1 MRSILILLCCAFSF
15 GAQAVVDTI
24 YLAELQAQARQMKLA
39 QRVEWR
45 KLLHHVPRV
54 FAAGEQG
61 LVDSPSFYLA
71 ADGKRDAQAELDA
84 TLASFY
90 ADTLE
95 SNETQHPQCALVAR
109 YAWLNSQL
117 KFDAARLPPRT
128 CPRFEQWRATLNPA
142 GLTLIFASAYLNSPS
157 SMYGHT
163 LLRVDAK
170 DQDEHTRLLAY
181 AVNFAANTQET
192 NGLAFAVNGLFGG
205 YAGAFAML
213 PYYAKVREYSDAE
226 NRDIWEY
233 RLNLSDAELN
243 RVLMHAW
250 ELGPHYFD
258 YFFFD
263 ENCAYHLLGLLQV
276 ARPEFAFTDAFRW
289 GAIPADTVRAI
300 ISYENLA
307 QPPVYRPAQAT
318 LLRQQLDAM
327 NADERAQV
335 ARISQGEL
343 AAAALA
349 NLTLARRAAVLET
362 SLDYVNYRRAS
373 GKRDVADAS
382 NWARQLQMQRSR
394 LDFITPE
401 LNTPAPRT
409 QPELGHASSRV
420 SMAAGQR
427 DQQAFQQLE
436 VRATYHDLL
445 DQDAGFV
452 RGAAI
457 EFFSLAVRH
466 DAATTRVERLMP
478 VSIVSLAPRDEF
490 FSAPSWQIAGGW
502 QRVKASGGGEPLALV
517 LDGGMGGAWS
527 NPSNSVLSYS
537 LLNVSARGHG
547 DLQHGYALG
556 LGASVGGYVDVNA
569 AWRAHPYAQVLRYAA
584 GQQDSVWRLGL
595 QHSVAL
601 RRDLAVRVELLRQR
615 ELRML
620 SNTASAAVLVYF

>member
-1 MRSILILLCCAFSF
+1 MCLILILLCCAVSLN
-15 GAQAVVDTI
+15 AEAAVDAS
-24 YLAELQAQARQMKLA
+24 YLAELQAQARQMQLA

-90 ADTLE
+90 ADTVE
-95 SNETQHPQCALVAR
+95 SNETQHPQCAFVAR

-117 KFDAARLPPRT
+117 NFDAARLPPRT
-128 CPRFEQWRATLNPA
+128 CPRFEQWRANLNPA
-142 GLTLIFASAYLNSPS
+142 GLTLVFASAYLNSPS

-163 LLRVDAK
+163 LLRLDAK

-205 YAGAFAML
+205 YAGSFSML

-233 RLNLSDAELN
+233 RLNLSEVELT

-263 ENCAYHLLGLLQV
+263 ENCSYHLLGLLQV

-289 GAIPADTVRAI
+289 GAIPADTVRSI
-300 ISYENLA
+300 IRYPNLA

-318 LLRQQLDAM
+318 LLRQQLAVM
-327 NADERAQV
+327 NRDERVQV
-335 ARISQGEL
+335 ARISHGEL
-343 AAAALA
+343 HEEALE
-349 NLTLARRAAVLET
+349 NFTLARRAAVLEA

-373 GKRDVADAS
+373 GNADVSDAS

-394 LDFITPE
+394 LDFIKPV
-401 LNTPAPRT
+401 LITPAPRT
-409 QPELGHASSRV
+409 QPELGHASSRL
-420 SMAAGQR
+420 SIAAGQR
-427 DQQAFQQLE
+427 DKQAFEQLE

-445 DQDAGFV
+445 DQETGFV
-452 RGAAI
+452 PGAAI

-466 DAATTRVERLMP
+466 DTVAARVERLTP

-502 QRVKASGGGEPLALV
+502 QRVKAIGGGEPLALV
-517 LDGGMGGAWS
+517 LDGGIGGAWR
-527 NPSNSVLSYS
+527 NQILLSYS
-537 LLNVSARGHG
+537 LLNVSARQNG

-556 LGASVGGYVDVNA
+556 LGASVGSYVDVSA
-569 AWRAHPYAQVLRYAA
+569 AWRAHPYIQVVRYAA

-595 QHSVAL
+595 QQNVAVQ
-601 RRDLAVRVELLRQR
+601 RDLAMRFELLRQR
-615 ELRML
+615 ELHRL
-620 SNTASAAVLVYF
+620 SNVVSAAALVYF

>member
-1 MRSILILLCCAFSF
+1 
-15 GAQAVVDTI
+15 
-24 YLAELQAQARQMKLA
+24 
-39 QRVEWR
+39 
-45 KLLHHVPRV
+45 
-54 FAAGEQG
+54 
-61 LVDSPSFYLA
+61 
-71 ADGKRDAQAELDA
+71 
-84 TLASFY
+84 
-90 ADTLE
+90 
-95 SNETQHPQCALVAR
+95 AR

-163 LLRVDAK
+163 LLRLDAK
-170 DQDEHTRLLAY
+170 DQDERTRLLAY
-181 AVNFAANTQET
+181 AVNFAANTNET

-205 YAGAFAML
+205 YAGAFSML

-263 ENCAYHLLGLLQV
+263 ENCSYHLLGLLQV

-300 ISYENLA
+300 IGYENLA

-335 ARISQGEL
+335 ARISHGEL
-343 AAAALA
+343 QVAALE
-349 NLTLARRAAVLET
+349 NFTLARHAAVLET

-427 DQQAFQQLE
+427 DQQAFQQLA

-502 QRVKASGGGEPLALV
+502 QRVKVIGGGEPLALL

-537 LLNVSARGHG
+537 LLNVSARRHG

-556 LGASVGGYVDVNA
+556 LGASVGSYVDVNA
-569 AWRAHPYAQVLRYAA
+569 AWRAHPYVQVVRYAA

-601 RRDLAVRVELLRQR
+601 QRDLAVRVELLRQR
-615 ELRML
+615 ELQML

>member
-1 MRSILILLCCAFSF
+1 MRLILILLCCTLSLSAR
-15 GAQAVVDTI
+15 AVVDMI
-24 YLAELQAQARQMKLA
+24 YLAELQAQARQMQLA

-71 ADGKRDAQAELDA
+71 ATGKRDAQAELDA

-95 SNETQHPQCALVAR
+95 SNETQHPQCAFVAR

-117 KFDAARLPPRT
+117 NFDAARLPART
-128 CPRFEQWRATLNPA
+128 CPRFEQWRANLNPA

-170 DQDEHTRLLAY
+170 DQNEQTRLLAY
-181 AVNFAANTQET
+181 AVNFAANTNET

-233 RLNLSDAELN
+233 RLNLSDAELT

-263 ENCAYHLLGLLQV
+263 ENCSYHLLGLLQV
-276 ARPEFAFTDAFRW
+276 ARPEFAFTDEFRW

-300 ISYENLA
+300 ILYPNLA
-307 QPPVYRPAQAT
+307 RPPVYRPAQAT
-318 LLRQQLDAM
+318 LLRQQLAAM
-327 NADERAQV
+327 NRDERAQV
-335 ARISQGEL
+335 ARLSHGEL
-343 AAAALA
+343 NALELESFA
-349 NLTLARRAAVLET
+349 LVRRAAVLET

-373 GKRDVADAS
+373 GKADVADAG

-401 LNTPAPRT
+401 LHTLAPRT
-409 QPELGHASSRV
+409 QPELGHASSRL

-427 DQQAFQQLE
+427 GKQAFQQLE

-452 RGAAI
+452 PGAAI

-466 DAATTRVERLMP
+466 AAAARVERLTP

-502 QRVKASGGGEPLALV
+502 QRVKAIGGGEPLALV

-527 NPSNSVLSYS
+527 NQSNSLLSYS

-556 LGASVGGYVDVNA
+556 LGASVGSYVDVNT
-569 AWRAHPYAQVLRYAA
+569 AWRAHPYVQVMRYAA

-595 QHSVAL
+595 QQNIAVQ
-601 RRDLAVRVELLRQR
+601 RDLAVRFELLRQR
-615 ELRML
+615 ELQIL